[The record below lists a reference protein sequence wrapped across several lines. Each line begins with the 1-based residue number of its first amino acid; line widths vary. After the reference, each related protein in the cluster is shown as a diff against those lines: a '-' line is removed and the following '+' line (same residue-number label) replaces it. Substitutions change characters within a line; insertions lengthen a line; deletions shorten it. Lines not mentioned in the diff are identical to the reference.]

1 MKERSHRRRWR
12 LLGVL
17 AVGVYLA
24 GGLGPAGGALAS
36 LLRGPAAPAPGACGC
51 TEGAACCGAACCAP
65 VSEAHAS
72 DPLPDCCLPPG
83 VASGGS
89 CCEAPQAAAASAAAD
104 PADVLALV
112 AGCTCGHRDH
122 QLPGVHLPDA
132 HLPSPARVG
141 ACPPP
146 AARLARER
154 EARAGV
160 WSPEPRDG
168 VPKSSCVHA

>member
-1 MKERSHRRRWR
+1 MRERSHRCRWR
-12 LLGVL
+12 LLGAL

-24 GGLGPAGGALAS
+24 GGLGPAGGALAA
-36 LLRGPAAPAPGACGC
+36 LLRGAAAPAPGACGC

-65 VSEAHAS
+65 VGEAHAS
-72 DPLPDCCLPPG
+72 APLPDCCLPPG

-89 CCEAPQAAAASAAAD
+89 CCDEPPAATTVAD
-104 PADVLALV
+104 PADVLAFV
-112 AGCTCGHRDH
+112 ARCTCGHRD
-122 QLPGVHLPDA
+122 QQSAGVHLPDA

-146 AARLARER
+146 AARQARER
-154 EARAGV
+154 DTRAGV

-168 VPKSSCVHA
+168 VPKPPCIHA